1 MELVMENSNS
11 EYERYQKASKQVREI
26 KGFYG
31 HLTSYVIVLAI
42 LIYLNLKY
50 TPEYLWFIWTM
61 LGWGI
66 GLLSHAIRVFNWF
79 PFLNK
84 EWEERKIKQFME
96 EDKNNNKFE

>member
-1 MELVMENSNS
+1 MELIMEPT
-11 EYERYQKASKQVREI
+11 EYERYQKALKQVREI

-31 HLTSYVIVLAI
+31 HLTSYVIVLSI
-42 LIYLNLKY
+42 LIYINLTY
-50 TPEYLWFIWTM
+50 SPEYLWFIWTM

-66 GLLSHAIRVFNWF
+66 GLLFHAMRVFNWV

-96 EDKNNNKFE
+96 EEKNKNKFK

>member
-1 MELVMENSNS
+1 MENSNS
-11 EYERYQKASKQVREI
+11 EYEKYQKAKKQVNEI

-42 LIYLNLKY
+42 LIYINLKY
-50 TPEYLWFIWTM
+50 TPENLWFIWTM

-66 GLLSHAIRVFNWF
+66 GLFFHAMRVFNWF

-84 EWEERKIKQFME
+84 EWEERKIRQFME
-96 EDKNNNKFE
+96 EDKNKNKFE